1 MVVTVKLNRGN
12 LQECHKKVL
21 NIFHTPD
28 ITFGPKLIGDCHLK
42 KKKFNEIS
50 LK

>member
-1 MVVTVKLNRGN
+1 MVVTIKLNRGN

-21 NIFHTPD
+21 KIFHTPD
-28 ITFGPKLIGDCHLK
+28 ITFVPKLIGDYHLK